1 MSMLVELVLRSIHES
16 SKILL
21 GGNVSVQS
29 YLKPMDRETLIS
41 SIPKEEQKALH
52 FFIRSKVWSNLIGKQ
67 QV

>member
-1 MSMLVELVLRSIHES
+1 MSMLVELVPRSIHES

-41 SIPKEEQKALH
+41 SIPKEEQKALTT
-52 FFIRSKVWSNLIGKQ
+52 FY
-67 QV
+67 